1 MQITSYQREK
11 LKEELP
17 HRQEDSN
24 KGDYGK
30 LLLIAGSCNMCGA
43 AYLAAK
49 AAYRAGTGLVYIYT
63 EECNRIIL
71 QERIPEAVLYTY
83 SPEHWEADQLE
94 EIMKGKT
101 AIAVGPGL
109 GQSHCAEEITRAV
122 LRSQLSKVVDADA
135 LNLLAKH
142 PAWYE
147 ERNGSMIVT
156 PHPAEMS
163 RLSQMSVN
171 DIQADR
177 HACAKAYAKMHH
189 VIMVLKGSHTIVTD
203 GTDEYINDTGNH
215 GMATAGSGDVLTGI
229 IGGFLAQH
237 MMPFEAARLG
247 VYVHGLAGDDAK
259 KERGTYSMMASDIVE
274 HILYG
279 IE

>member
-1 MQITSYQREK
+1 M
-11 LKEELP
+11 
-17 HRQEDSN
+17 
-24 KGDYGK
+24 
-30 LLLIAGSCNMCGA
+30 
-43 AYLAAK
+43 
-49 AAYRAGTGLVYIYT
+49 
-63 EECNRIIL
+63 
-71 QERIPEAVLYTY
+71 
-83 SPEHWEADQLE
+83 
-94 EIMKGKT
+94 
-101 AIAVGPGL
+101 
-109 GQSHCAEEITRAV
+109 
-122 LRSQLSKVVDADA
+122 RSQLSKVVDADA

-237 MMPFEAARLG
+237 MVPFEAARLG

>member
-11 LKEELP
+11 LKEALP

-30 LLLIAGSCNMCGA
+30 LLLIAGSRNMCGA

-83 SPEHWEADQLE
+83 SPEHWEADRLE

-109 GQSHCAEEITRAV
+109 GQSTV
-122 LRSQLSKVVDADA
+122 QKRS
-135 LNLLAKH
+135 
-142 PAWYE
+142 
-147 ERNGSMIVT
+147 R
-156 PHPAEMS
+156 
-163 RLSQMSVN
+163 
-171 DIQADR
+171 
-177 HACAKAYAKMHH
+177 
-189 VIMVLKGSHTIVTD
+189 
-203 GTDEYINDTGNH
+203 
-215 GMATAGSGDVLTGI
+215 
-229 IGGFLAQH
+229 
-237 MMPFEAARLG
+237 
-247 VYVHGLAGDDAK
+247 GLF
-259 KERGTYSMMASDIVE
+259 
-274 HILYG
+274 
-279 IE
+279 